1 MKRLAIG
8 LALLAVL
15 APTTATGQD
24 DPALEEGRARCLA
37 AAGRLKAAAR
47 SVDGDVALGLDRAK
61 ALAQEALD
69 QARSAEQPVARPRLL
84 VPWLEFHRADVSR
97 DATRR
102 DVAERLHLAAER
114 LAATCSALRHEEGGG
129 AQVDRRRLV
138 AILSR
143 PEFDL
148 AARDEHLL
156 AQLALRLW
164 TWLRDVLVQSEAV
177 QKGAL
182 SMRTLLLAG
191 AALLVLVLGFRVA
204 RARLRFRVVP
214 RAPTATPVGLDD
226 PRRYEAEAAA
236 ALQRGE
242 AREAVRLGL
251 LSLLATL
258 ERARLADP
266 GRAATNREVAEEL
279 PVRGGTEP
287 LSEGVGKLVA
297 WYDRVWYGLAPV
309 SLDEARAFV
318 ADARALSVTASS
330 SRSAR

>member
-1 MKRLAIG
+1 MRPLAIA
-8 LALLAVL
+8 LALAVL
-15 APTTATGQD
+15 APAPALAQG
-24 DPALEEGRARCLA
+24 DPALEEARARCQE

-47 SVDGDVALGLDRAK
+47 SVDGDATLALERAK
-61 ALAQEALD
+61 DLAQDALD
-69 QARSAEQPVARPRLL
+69 QAHSAEQSVGRPRLVL
-84 VPWLEFHRADVSR
+84 PWLEVHRADVSR

-102 DVAERLHLAAER
+102 DVAERLHLSAER
-114 LAATCSALRHEEGGG
+114 LLATCAALRLEETTG
-129 AQVDRRRLV
+129 AQVDRSRLV

-143 PEFDL
+143 PEYDL

-182 SMRTLLLAG
+182 SMRTLLLGG
-191 AALLVLVLGFRVA
+191 AALLVVVLGFRIA
-204 RARLRFRVVP
+204 RARLRRRAAPRV
-214 RAPTATPVGLDD
+214 PTATSIGLDD
-226 PRRYEAEAAA
+226 PRHYESEAAA

-279 PVRGGTEP
+279 PVRGGTES
-287 LSEGVGKLVA
+287 LSDGMRRLVA

-309 SLDEARAFV
+309 SLDEARTFV
-318 ADARALSVTASS
+318 ADARALALTASS
-330 SRSAR
+330 QRSPR